1 MSTLIVGC
9 KSHFVQERFAPEL
22 VAATGSC
29 HLGGFSLFQAG
40 GSPTY
45 RFRFWLTCPQRDLP
59 TRVKRKVHVVGGGR
73 GMWAFPI
80 RQSVKVNGVSYD
92 RPSNPFRSENDS
104 LIISTD
110 ANPSPGLS
118 RVRFSH

>member
-1 MSTLIVGC
+1 M
-9 KSHFVQERFAPEL
+9 
-22 VAATGSC
+22 
-29 HLGGFSLFQAG
+29 
-40 GSPTY
+40 
-45 RFRFWLTCPQRDLP
+45 
-59 TRVKRKVHVVGGGR
+59 KRKVHVVGGGR

-92 RPSNPFRSENDS
+92 RPPNPFRSENDS

-118 RVRFSH
+118 RVRSSLWVLIPVLLTAVLDCHSFSKG